1 MCVEVRSSLGIAF
14 ATDTLRAVA
23 QCDLVRDLAV
33 VSPDAA
39 IAEIADEVGATFVQ
53 SATGATLNAVV
64 DEAFRQTR
72 DPWDQMVAALVSD
85 LPALRT
91 DELEDVMLAAGRRN
105 STMYVTDLG
114 HRKVTMQV
122 ERASTFTC
130 CLAADST
137 RRQTPPGTP
146 VHPLLPGLRGDVDTY
161 AGLRIAEH
169 MGVATASRKALAD
182 LDGMHVPRGG
192 VL

>member
-1 MCVEVRSSLGIAF
+1 MCAEVRSSLGLAF

-23 QCDLVRDLAV
+23 ECKLVRDLVV

-39 IAEIADEVGATFVQ
+39 IARLADEVGAVFVQ
-53 SATGATLNAVV
+53 SARGAPLNAAV

-72 DPWDQMVAALVSD
+72 GPSDQMVAALVSD

-105 STMYVTDLG
+105 STMHVTDLG
-114 HRKVTMQV
+114 HREVTMQV
-122 ERASTFTC
+122 ERASTFTS

-137 RRQTPPGTP
+137 RRQTPRGMP

-169 MGVATASRKALAD
+169 MGVGKASCKALAD

-192 VL
+192 AL